1 MLFFNAIT
9 FKWYN
14 TIRSLGFTASLSEY
28 DKRKLAIFNVL
39 NFFGVITGIII
50 PVAGIFNDDNL
61 PPLAWVVAVSPLF
74 ISSLAIFLTG
84 NKKHEAA
91 KLVYFTCYPL
101 FTALIYL
108 IRIDVGIELFFI
120 VYGILAVFL
129 FQEKRNAALSFILS
143 LLLYFV
149 IHVLP
154 VNFYSFS
161 LTGANR
167 GFYLFNQILGIF
179 FIFLCTYLFKEENYS
194 YLKSLQSINKELN
207 QKNEEIAKQAAELQ
221 ELDILKNKLFSIIS
235 HDLKLPLYALRNLFR
250 NVQDYDIPA
259 EDIKVLVP
267 DIVKD
272 LNYTTGLMENV
283 LLWAKS
289 QMTSS
294 GVNAEKIDVQKLVME
309 VIALLRLQADAKKI
323 YLECKVETPVYIYA
337 DKEMINL
344 VLRNLVSNAIK
355 FTNEKGVVKIGA
367 TAMKKQLEVFVEDTG
382 RGIEKEILEKLNE
395 NNFFTSRGTSNEA
408 GTGLG
413 LMLCKDFL
421 KKNGGEMIIKST
433 PGLGSRF
440 SFILPKNNLVN

>member
-1 MLFFNAIT
+1 M
-9 FKWYN
+9 
-14 TIRSLGFTASLSEY
+14 
-28 DKRKLAIFNVL
+28 
-39 NFFGVITGIII
+39 
-50 PVAGIFNDDNL
+50 
-61 PPLAWVVAVSPLF
+61 
-74 ISSLAIFLTG
+74 
-84 NKKHEAA
+84 
-91 KLVYFTCYPL
+91 
-101 FTALIYL
+101 
-108 IRIDVGIELFFI
+108 
-120 VYGILAVFL
+120 
-129 FQEKRNAALSFILS
+129 
-143 LLLYFV
+143 
-149 IHVLP
+149 
-154 VNFYSFS
+154 
-161 LTGANR
+161 
-167 GFYLFNQILGIF
+167 
-179 FIFLCTYLFKEENYS
+179 
-194 YLKSLQSINKELN
+194 
-207 QKNEEIAKQAAELQ
+207 
-221 ELDILKNKLFSIIS
+221 KNKLFSIIS